1 VAPALDMSRAA
12 APAAAADSI
21 WTGRSTREF
30 MGHAKKVHTLAWSC
44 SGVKLASG
52 SVDKTVRVWSV
63 DETGRATDTELKG
76 HTDSVDQLR
85 WDPLQPELLGTAS
98 GDKTVRIWD
107 ARSGKCA
114 HAIETRGENI
124 NIRWS
129 PDGQHLAVG
138 DKDDNISFIEM
149 RKFKPLKT
157 IKFATEVNEMAWE
170 RSGRVFFLTTGPG
183 TVELFRYPDML
194 TEKDLTPLR
203 TLQAHTANCYCIE
216 FDPKGEHFAV
226 GGADAVVSIWSVA
239 ELVCLRTC
247 TRLEWPVRTLSF
259 SHDSAYLAS
268 GSEDTLIDIAS
279 VSSGEQAHSIPSNAP
294 MNSVAFHPSKLLL
307 AYAGDDKDRNGRD
320 EGSLKIFGF
329 PTA

>member
-1 VAPALDMSRAA
+1 MAAIATGAASPWSGRATKEYA
-12 APAAAADSI
+12 
-21 WTGRSTREF
+21 
-30 MGHAKKVHTLAWSC
+30 GHSKKVHTVAWSC
-44 SGVKLASG
+44 SGAKLASG

-63 DETGRATDTELKG
+63 DETGKATHTELKG

-85 WDPLQPELLGTAS
+85 WDPLQPEVLGTAS

-114 HAIETRGENI
+114 HAIETKGENI

-138 DKDDNISFIEM
+138 DKDDNISFVEM
-149 RKFKPLKT
+149 RKFKPLKA
-157 IKFATEVNEMAWE
+157 IKFANEVNEMAWE
-170 RSGRVFFLTTGPG
+170 SSGRLFFLTTGLG

-194 TEKDLTPLR
+194 TAAAGTENTPVHV
-203 TLQAHTANCYCIE
+203 LQAHTANCYCIE

-226 GGADAVVSIWSVA
+226 GGADAMVSIWSTA

-259 SHDSAYLAS
+259 SHDCAYLAS
-268 GSEDTLIDIAS
+268 GSEDALIDIAA
-279 VSSGEQAHSIPSNAP
+279 VATGEQAHAIPSTAP
-294 MNSVAFHPSKLLL
+294 MNSVAFHPSSLLL

-320 EGSLKIFGF
+320 DGNLRIFGF
-329 PTA
+329 PAG